1 MAKETRPTVRK
12 PTAPKDASGQ
22 PHPIDQHVGAQVR
35 LRRRMLGVSQE
46 KLADQLG
53 LTFQQVQKYE
63 RGHNRVSASKLFQI
77 AQALETDVAHFF
89 RGIGTSSDSP
99 AAKGERDAFSE
110 FLAAPEGLELVQS
123 WPKVPAKARRKILGL
138 VRVLAGGEE

>member
-1 MAKETRPTVRK
+1 
-12 PTAPKDASGQ
+12 
-22 PHPIDQHVGAQVR
+22 
-35 LRRRMLGVSQE
+35 MLGVSQE

-63 RGHNRVSASKLFQI
+63 RGHNRISASKLFQI
-77 AQALETDVAHFF
+77 AQALETDIAHFF
-89 RGIGTSSDSP
+89 RGVGASNETA

-110 FLAAPEGLELVQS
+110 FLAAPEGLELVQT
-123 WPKVPAKARRKILGL
+123 WPKVPVKARRKILGL